1 MSNILSFVKDLIAK
15 YDSLV
20 SRLEDFTLDRD
31 EIIKIAKEKSEL
43 DEIYQICSSYL
54 NKLNNFNDNKEIITE
69 EKDEELRQLAR
80 DENALIEKEIELH
93 DKQINDYL
101 LPKDKNDSKNAIV
114 EIRAG
119 TGGEEAGLFAFDL
132 FQMYLRYAEL
142 KKWSIS
148 VDDMN
153 ETENGGIKN
162 ACLVIT
168 GKSVYSRMKFEAG
181 THRVQ
186 RVPKTENS
194 GRVHT
199 SAATV
204 VVMPELEDLDIK
216 IDEKDIRTDVYRA
229 SGAGGQH
236 VNKTESAVRLTHEP
250 SGIVVTCQDG
260 RDQRSNK
267 DKAMKVLKSKIYA
280 MEEEKRQQEVEGSR
294 KDQLGSGDRSEKIRT
309 YNFPQN
315 RLTDHRIGW
324 SSQNL
329 SNIMSSGDLD
339 NLIEALI
346 LDNQQKI
353 SEKEKQKIG

>member
-1 MSNILSFVKDLIAK
+1 VSSINFKKYTLFVPVVERNRNFYVNHVYQI
-15 YDSLV
+15 DSARQTT
-20 SRLEDFTLDRD
+20 RLE
-31 EIIKIAKEKSEL
+31 IARSL
-43 DEIYQICSSYL
+43 
-54 NKLNNFNDNKEIITE
+54 
-69 EKDEELRQLAR
+69 
-80 DENALIEKEIELH
+80 
-93 DKQINDYL
+93 
-101 LPKDKNDSKNAIV
+101 
-114 EIRAG
+114 
-119 TGGEEAGLFAFDL
+119 GE
-132 FQMYLRYAEL
+132 
-142 KKWSIS
+142 
-148 VDDMN
+148 N
-153 ETENGGIKN
+153 ET
-162 ACLVIT
+162 
-168 GKSVYSRMKFEAG
+168 
-181 THRVQ
+181 
-186 RVPKTENS
+186 
-194 GRVHT
+194 
-199 SAATV
+199 
-204 VVMPELEDLDIK
+204 D